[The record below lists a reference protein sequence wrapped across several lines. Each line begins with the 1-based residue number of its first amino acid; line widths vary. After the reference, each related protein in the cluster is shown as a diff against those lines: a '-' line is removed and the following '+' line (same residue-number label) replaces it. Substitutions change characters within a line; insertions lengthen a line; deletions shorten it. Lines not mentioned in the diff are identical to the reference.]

1 MVGGGYLTK
10 YKRPPKEVYQRY
22 HDNAYRMLIDIAEH
36 FNVYLSEVTF
46 DLIIKFFETNFK
58 IRFVYFESDLMY
70 NWLPNKKQELK
81 YQLTTKNALTLVDYG
96 FCSVCSGVTIPDFET
111 GRYVVYINQDV
122 VKSRVMFTI
131 LHELTHIYCH
141 LVDSVYD
148 KVLVSKTSSK
158 YSDSY
163 PPEIK
168 PLEDE
173 ANTIASILFLNDQRL
188 LKHINNGLTF
198 DQLKEKSQMSAPA
211 LHNRL
216 MNFLMYNCHCQEYYA
231 LSIVQAYKQD
241 KDWAI
246 ITLQQFERELAT

>member
-1 MVGGGYLTK
+1 
-10 YKRPPKEVYQRY
+10 
-22 HDNAYRMLIDIAEH
+22 MLVDIAEYH
-36 FNVYLSEVTF
+36 NVYLSEVTF
-46 DLIIKFFETNFK
+46 ELIIDFFETNFN
-58 IRFVYFESDLMY
+58 IRFVYFESDIIY
-70 NWLPNKKQELK
+70 NWFPNKKQELK
-81 YQLTTKNALTLVDYG
+81 YHLTTKNALTLVDYG
-96 FCSVCSGVTIPDFET
+96 FCSVCSGMTIPDFET
-111 GRYVVYINQDV
+111 GRYIVYINQDV

-141 LVDSVYD
+141 LMDSVYE

-163 PPEIK
+163 PPEIE

-173 ANTIASILFLNDQRL
+173 ANAIASILFLNDQQL
-188 LKHINNGLTF
+188 LKHINKGLTF
-198 DQLKEKSQMSAPA
+198 EQLKENSHMSPPA

-241 KDWAI
+241 EDWAI
-246 ITLQQFERELAT
+246 ITMQQFEREFAAIST